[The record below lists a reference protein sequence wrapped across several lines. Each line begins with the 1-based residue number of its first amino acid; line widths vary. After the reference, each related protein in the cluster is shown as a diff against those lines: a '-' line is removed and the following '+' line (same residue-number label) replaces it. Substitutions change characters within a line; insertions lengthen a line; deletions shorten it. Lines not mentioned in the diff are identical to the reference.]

1 MPEPARGLWTARN
14 RTDSLRAMSGSIS
27 LPPASSP
34 LGHARALL
42 VLGLP
47 IIGSNLA
54 QVGLHTVDTVMMG
67 WYGVRELA
75 AVVLAAGLFF
85 VLFVVGS
92 GVSYALMGRVAAS
105 LGAGDETQVRRDTRM
120 ALWLSLG
127 YAAAIQ
133 PVLFQSGALLRLMG
147 QEDDIADLAQQF
159 LRVSMI
165 GMFPALTV
173 AVVKSCLSA
182 FERTR
187 VVLAVTLIGVGINIA
202 LNWVLIFG
210 RYGFPE
216 LGLRGAAVS
225 SVVVQLVTAAAL
237 VGYAARQPQM
247 RRFGLFQRLWRPDW
261 EAARTMA
268 RLGVPIGLTA
278 LAESGL
284 FQATALMMGWIGAVP
299 LAAHGI
305 AMELAMLTFMV
316 HMGLSSA
323 ATVRA
328 GRAFGRHDRAALRMG
343 AWVAQALSL
352 CFGAVVVAAFLL
364 IPGPLVALFLDPAKP
379 EAPEIMAVGIA
390 LLAVAGLFQL
400 FDATQ
405 VMALGLLRG
414 VQDTRVPMWVAVTC
428 YWGIGLPASYLL
440 GFTFGGGAQGIWL
453 GLVVGLACTGLT
465 LIVRFWRGPWC
476 VAR

>member
-1 MPEPARGLWTARN
+1 MPQNTPVRH
-14 RTDSLRAMSGSIS
+14 I
-27 LPPASSP
+27 
-34 LGHARALL
+34 RALL

-54 QVGLHTVDTVMMG
+54 QVGLHTVDTVMLG

-92 GVSYALMGRVAAS
+92 GFAFALMGRVAAA
-105 LGAGDETQVRRDTRM
+105 LGAGNETQVRRDTRM
-120 ALWLSLG
+120 ALWLSLA
-127 YAAAIQ
+127 YALILI
-133 PVLFQSGALLRLMG
+133 PVLYNAYGLFRQLG
-147 QEDDIADLAQQF
+147 QDPDISAMAADF
-159 LRVSMI
+159 LRVAMV
-165 GMFPALTV
+165 GLFPALTV
-173 AVVKSCLSA
+173 AVIKSCLSA

-187 VVLAVTLIGVGINIA
+187 VVLAVTIVGVLVNMA

-216 LGLRGAAVS
+216 LGILGAAIS
-225 SVVVQLVTAAAL
+225 SIVVQFVEAAL
-237 VGYAARQPQM
+237 LIAYAAWLPDL
-247 RRFGLFQRLWRPDW
+247 RRFRLFQRLWRPDW
-261 EAARTMA
+261 EALRAVA
-268 RLGVPIGLTA
+268 RLGVPVGLTA

-284 FQATALMMGWIGAVP
+284 FQATALMMGWFGTVP

-305 AMELAMLTFMV
+305 AMQCAMITFMV

-328 GRAFGRHDRAALRMG
+328 GRAYGAGDAADLRMG
-343 AWVAQALSL
+343 ALVAQCMSL
-352 CFGAVVVAAFLL
+352 GFGVVVVIAFLT
-364 IPGPLVALFLDPAKP
+364 IPDHLVGLFLDETKP
-379 EAPEIMAVGIA
+379 EAMQILAVGVS

-414 VQDTRVPMWVAVTC
+414 VQDTRVPMFVAITC
-428 YWGIGLPASYLL
+428 YWLIGMPASYAL
-440 GFTFGGGAQGIWL
+440 GFTFGLGPVGLWL

-465 LIVRFWRGPWC
+465 LITRFWRGPWC
-476 VAR
+476 WQGADPMLRA